1 MSKTATT
8 SAIDAILKKY
18 GNDSILLGNNVVD
31 VKRISTGSL
40 TLDLI
45 TGGGWPVGRIIEVY
59 GPESSGKA
67 QPLYSK
73 ILTPTG
79 WKTMGEMEIGTIVC
93 TPDGNTST
101 VVGIFP
107 QGVQDVYEITLDDK
121 SKTRCTLDHLW
132 FVETRESNKAEVL
145 TTEEILKRGLKT
157 AAGTRKFLLPETK
170 PVFFDANADLPI
182 DPYLLGLLLGD
193 GGLSTKGVKI
203 STADQEIV
211 NNIKAILERDYS
223 GEVILGDP
231 HSKYDYRFK
240 KPYKGASKCLLEIQM
255 GDLGLMGK
263 LSIDKFI
270 PEQYLYNS
278 IEVRVALLQG
288 LMDSDGTTGRTANS
302 LSFSSSSLKLSSDFV
317 TLCRS
322 LGIRCNTSSKKTKY
336 SRPDGIKVDGKISY
350 RTNMLMTDTQ
360 AFKPFRLSRQLQR
373 YSLQVSSHTGRFI
386 ESIELVDQSECQC
399 IAIGSEDKLYITDD
413 YVVTHNTSLAIHSMI
428 EAQKAYPEKKI
439 LIIDTEHALDRRYCE
454 KLGLDMSQ
462 VYVTQPNHGE
472 QALDI
477 AEDLI
482 RTGEFSFVLVDS
494 VATLIPKSELEGEME
509 DSAMGSQARLMS
521 KGLRKLTGITN
532 TTNTILFFT
541 NQLRSKIGVVY
552 GNPEVTSGGNALKF
566 YASIRVDI
574 RKKAGDKI
582 DGEIRNI
589 TTTCKTV
596 KNKTAP
602 PFRTCSFDINFGE
615 GIDRTGEIIA
625 VGITL
630 GIIEKNG
637 NTLSYDGTKLGVGQK
652 QAKATLLDNPDLADI
667 ISASIMQHQH
677 KDIDHIEAGLE
688 D

>member
-79 WKTMGEMEIGTIVC
+79 WKTMGEMEIGTEVTIPNGGVAQV
-93 TPDGNTST
+93 T
-101 VVGIFP
+101 GIFP
-107 QGVQDVYEITLDDK
+107 QGPQEVYEITTE
-121 SKTRCTLDHLW
+121 SGKTARCTSDHLW
-132 FVETRESNKAEVL
+132 RIKSSFGASSSPFVSVVSTEFIMVFRTDVNESVFINVSTPGETLQNDLETWEKIVDISNL
-145 TTEEILKRGLKT
+145 
-157 AAGTRKFLLPETK
+157 
-170 PVFFDANADLPI
+170 
-182 DPYLLGLLLGD
+182 
-193 GGLSTKGVKI
+193 GVK
-203 STADQEIV
+203 E
-211 NNIKAILERDYS
+211 
-223 GEVILGDP
+223 
-231 HSKYDYRFK
+231 
-240 KPYKGASKCLLEIQM
+240 
-255 GDLGLMGK
+255 
-263 LSIDKFI
+263 
-270 PEQYLYNS
+270 
-278 IEVRVALLQG
+278 
-288 LMDSDGTTGRTANS
+288 
-302 LSFSSSSLKLSSDFV
+302 
-317 TLCRS
+317 
-322 LGIRCNTSSKKTKY
+322 
-336 SRPDGIKVDGKISY
+336 
-350 RTNMLMTDTQ
+350 
-360 AFKPFRLSRQLQR
+360 
-373 YSLQVSSHTGRFI
+373 
-386 ESIELVDQSECQC
+386 ECQC
-399 IAIGSEDKLYITDD
+399 IMIDSEDHLYITDNNII
-413 YVVTHNTSLAIHSMI
+413 THNTSLAIHSMI

>member
-45 TGGGWPVGRIIEVY
+45 TGGGWPIGRVIEVF
-59 GPESSGKA
+59 GPESSGK
-67 QPLYSK
+67 
-73 ILTPTG
+73 
-79 WKTMGEMEIGTIVC
+79 
-93 TPDGNTST
+93 
-101 VVGIFP
+101 
-107 QGVQDVYEITLDDK
+107 
-121 SKTRCTLDHLW
+121 
-132 FVETRESNKAEVL
+132 
-145 TTEEILKRGLKT
+145 
-157 AAGTRKFLLPETK
+157 
-170 PVFFDANADLPI
+170 
-182 DPYLLGLLLGD
+182 
-193 GGLSTKGVKI
+193 
-203 STADQEIV
+203 
-211 NNIKAILERDYS
+211 
-223 GEVILGDP
+223 
-231 HSKYDYRFK
+231 
-240 KPYKGASKCLLEIQM
+240 
-255 GDLGLMGK
+255 
-263 LSIDKFI
+263 
-270 PEQYLYNS
+270 
-278 IEVRVALLQG
+278 
-288 LMDSDGTTGRTANS
+288 
-302 LSFSSSSLKLSSDFV
+302 
-317 TLCRS
+317 
-322 LGIRCNTSSKKTKY
+322 
-336 SRPDGIKVDGKISY
+336 
-350 RTNMLMTDTQ
+350 
-360 AFKPFRLSRQLQR
+360 
-373 YSLQVSSHTGRFI
+373 
-386 ESIELVDQSECQC
+386 
-399 IAIGSEDKLYITDD
+399 
-413 YVVTHNTSLAIHSMI
+413 TSLAIHSMI

-439 LIIDTEHALDRRYCE
+439 LIIDTEHALDRKYCE

-532 TTNTILFFT
+532 TTGTILFFT

-574 RKKAGDKI
+574 RKKAGDKV

-625 VGITL
+625 VGITT
-630 GIIEKNG
+630 GIIEKHG

-652 QAKATLLDNPDLADI
+652 QAKATLLDNPDLAEI
-667 ISASIMQHQH
+667 ISAHIMQNMDA
-677 KDIDHIEAGLE
+677 DIDNIESELE